1 MPSLCDYAMTKTGSD
16 LKDVDRIACDTDAS
30 REENSSVRVILRA
43 DNKALKVP
51 SDKDVRESLRG
62 LLEKVNLAFC
72 YRS

>member
-1 MPSLCDYAMTKTGSD
+1 MRLCDD
-16 LKDVDRIACDTDAS
+16 
-30 REENSSVRVILRA
+30 ENRLESQRRRRDCLRHGRFMRAEFAAKGILRA
-43 DNKALKVP
+43 DNKALKVT

>member
-1 MPSLCDYAMTKTGSD
+1 MRLCNDKNRLESKRRRQDCLWHGRFTRGEFAGKG
-16 LKDVDRIACDTDAS
+16 
-30 REENSSVRVILRA
+30 ILRA

-51 SDKDVRESLRG
+51 SDKNVRESLRG